1 MKIEAIPMFNAPTVE
16 VARSEVEL
24 QWQQW
29 RNRCPLRRLSPGL
42 KERLALDG
50 WTETVDMLGRGLIIE
65 IPWGLADRMQHYHC
79 GIKSQLDIE
88 KEPLLPAMAE
98 WLAVRPRYPWQA
110 S

>member
-1 MKIEAIPMFNAPTVE
+1 MNVEEVPMFAAPTSKKVC
-16 VARSEVEL
+16 SEREL
-24 QWQQW
+24 QWRQW

-50 WTETVDMLGRGLIIE
+50 WAETVDMLGRGLIIE

-98 WLAVRPRYPWQA
+98 WLAVRPRYPRQA